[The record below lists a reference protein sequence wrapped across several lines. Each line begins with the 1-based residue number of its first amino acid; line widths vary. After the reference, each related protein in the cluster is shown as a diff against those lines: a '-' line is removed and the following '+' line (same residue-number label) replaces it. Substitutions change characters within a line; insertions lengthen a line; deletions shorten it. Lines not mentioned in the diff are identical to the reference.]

1 MARSIEGRAG
11 GGGNRGYRGVAAAGL
26 MLTPSAE
33 QMRKPIY
40 RGALEQWKNFEPW
53 LGPLK
58 ESLGD
63 LANT

>member
-1 MARSIEGRAG
+1 
-11 GGGNRGYRGVAAAGL
+11 V
-26 MLTPSAE
+26 LTPSAE
-33 QMRKPIY
+33 QLRKPIY
-40 RGALEQWKNFEPW
+40 RGALEQWKNFEPR